1 MIPPFVFSFNSM
13 PSEQPA
19 AKAIMF
25 WKKEEGI
32 VEIIII
38 NAETHSQSGTD
49 LHTIGILGNH
59 HTESGWLKYVVQHSI
74 ILLISTA
81 HCALGKVIMRQ
92 LVGQITA
99 HQDGTWN
106 LYN

>member
-25 WKKEEGI
+25 WKREHRI
-32 VEIIII
+32 VKIIII
-38 NAETHSQSGTD
+38 NAETHSQSGTY

-59 HTESGWLKYVVQHSI
+59 HTESGRLEDVVQHSI
-74 ILLISTA
+74 VLLISTT
-81 HCALGKVIMRQ
+81 HCSLGKVIMGQ

-99 HQDGTWN
+99 H
-106 LYN
+106 